1 MTEQTDTV
9 TCKYPGCDQPARQA
23 PKTGRPPEYCDNP
36 EHDGVTAWRE
46 RKRLAVVERGVT
58 TSEAETEQPVTMARV
73 TGADLL
79 RQMSVLADKM
89 TTPAGRL
96 INAVETIGD
105 TGAAEAEVESVRAAA
120 ERRAATAEDERA
132 AAERRVVDADQ
143 RAAVADE
150 AADRMSEHLAAEVA
164 RARKL
169 MTAWPRPPPRT
180 PPSSSGSARKPRPV
194 SPSPRKT
201 GTARS
206 RPLRLLRPLLSAPL
220 TRGRSRPRRE
230 RRRRSPRPGPRP
242 RLSCA
247 RPARP
252 GTRPSR
258 RPPRRTSGPPP
269 PGHAPRTHAPRPRG
283 SAKTPRASGTN
294 CGPAWK
300 PRPGCSRNHAA
311 SCAPAP
317 SGPSVTLTPRGPSSP
332 GCARRRRASGLPPW
346 GRRDRLPTPGSGR
359 WTAAGR

>member
-58 TSEAETEQPVTMARV
+58 TT
-73 TGADLL
+73 
-79 RQMSVLADKM
+79 
-89 TTPAGRL
+89 AGRL

-164 RARKL
+164 RAREAHDRL
-169 MTAWPRPPPRT
+169 AEATA
-180 PPSSSGSARKPRPV
+180 A
-194 SPSPRKT
+194 
-201 GTARS
+201 
-206 RPLRLLRPLLSAPL
+206 
-220 TRGRSRPRRE
+220 
-230 RRRRSPRPGPRP
+230 
-242 RLSCA
+242 
-247 RPARP
+247 
-252 GTRPSR
+252 
-258 RPPRRTSGPPP
+258 
-269 PGHAPRTHAPRPRG
+269 
-283 SAKTPRASGTN
+283 
-294 CGPAWK
+294 
-300 PRPGCSRNHAA
+300 HAA
-311 SCAPAP
+311 E
-317 SGPSVTLTPRGPSSP
+317 
-332 GCARRRRASGLPPW
+332 
-346 GRRDRLPTPGSGR
+346 
-359 WTAAGR
+359 